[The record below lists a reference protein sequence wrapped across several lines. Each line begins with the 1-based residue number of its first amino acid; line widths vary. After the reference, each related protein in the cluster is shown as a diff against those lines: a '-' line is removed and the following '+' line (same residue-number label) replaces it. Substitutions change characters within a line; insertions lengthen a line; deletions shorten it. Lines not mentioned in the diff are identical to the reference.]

1 LIALPERLS
10 VFVVDDD
17 ASMLTSITRLLRQ
30 HGLNAT
36 VFGSARA
43 LLDHN
48 DFGKAICIIIDVNLN
63 DQSGIELRRRLAN
76 AGIKAPVIYM
86 TGNDSPTNRS
96 AAIESGCIAYL
107 NKPFTAQS
115 FMAAVEQARAAI

>member
-17 ASMLTSITRLLRQ
+17 ASMRTSITRLLRQ

-36 VFGSARA
+36 VFGSGRA